1 MARMARV
8 VLAGI
13 PHHVTQRGVRSMRVF
28 YSDGDRRE
36 YLRLMN
42 EEGER
47 FGVQFLSYCLM
58 SNHVHL
64 VAVPRQPESLARAIG
79 EAHRRYTRGVNFRQ
93 GVRGYLFQGRFF
105 SCPVDERHL
114 LAAVRYV
121 EQNPVRARMVRRAWD
136 YEWSSARF
144 HVGAA
149 RADPLVVDRSLLGL
163 VDRWRSF
170 LREDENQGDLLRQ
183 RTRTGR
189 PCGSPGFLRWSEKR
203 TGRRLQPRP
212 AGRPKKK

>member
-79 EAHRRYTRGVNFRQ
+79 
-93 GVRGYLFQGRFF
+93 
-105 SCPVDERHL
+105 
-114 LAAVRYV
+114 
-121 EQNPVRARMVRRAWD
+121 
-136 YEWSSARF
+136 
-144 HVGAA
+144 
-149 RADPLVVDRSLLGL
+149 
-163 VDRWRSF
+163 
-170 LREDENQGDLLRQ
+170 
-183 RTRTGR
+183 
-189 PCGSPGFLRWSEKR
+189 
-203 TGRRLQPRP
+203 
-212 AGRPKKK
+212 